1 MARWRFAGGTGI
13 GGALKFPLTLPAGDY
28 IYTTAEDGDVEL
40 TSAEPIVIDRLHDYL
55 MDSSEELILDSSGEP
70 LQATV
75 YI

>member
-1 MARWRFAGGTGI
+1 MARWRFAGGTG
-13 GGALKFPLTLPAGDY
+13 GALKFPFTLPAGDY
-28 IYTTAEDGDVEL
+28 IYKLEVVIS
-40 TSAEPIVIDRLHDYL
+40 SAEPIMFDLFYGYL